1 MEILRQWEQWE
12 HSYKPV
18 KVGNFF
24 YSNYIE
30 YESRGDRNK
39 SLSVKGYLKEIKFY
53 LMYIIINLQKS
64 NTWKTEITISINFI
78 SSKDE

>member
-1 MEILRQWEQWE
+1 MRAMRTF
-12 HSYKPV
+12 KPV

-64 NTWKTEITISINFI
+64 NTWKTEITVSINFI

>member
-1 MEILRQWEQWE
+1 MQWE

-64 NTWKTEITISINFI
+64 NTWKTEITVSINFI